1 MIPLLLALAQQPALE
16 AGGDLGPYLATAAE
30 YASGNRT
37 GALREIREW
46 GAFEIS
52 RATGSLQAREKSL
65 RSAVRL
71 PDEIGFRTV
80 EAAILLHAE
89 AGILYLQEQRP
100 PAAKRHFDAST
111 KLLRWARAAA
121 ARARNRTTVRG
132 KVYDDVPREP
142 RWELQE
148 SIDVR
153 DFYVALSSASLALGF
168 PGVAVPFAEKARE
181 EAPRDAEVQL
191 VLGCAAEAFAAEL
204 ALLHRHRDASRARR
218 DAETALR
225 GALALAPGTVE
236 ARLRLGKLLLDG
248 SRVADAEPL
257 LAAADAGAKD
267 ARQRYLARLFRG
279 RAFERL
285 GQSDHAIGSYRRA
298 LETWP
303 DSQAARLALAHALEK
318 SSGPGASRGL
328 VQTVLDPIRRPDAK
342 PDPWFVYPIGPPGL
356 ATAAFARVFQRKA
369 AP

>member
-1 MIPLLLALAQQPALE
+1 VIPLLLALAQQPA
-16 AGGDLGPYLATAAE
+16 GGDLGPYLAIAAE

-46 GAFEIS
+46 GVFEIA
-52 RATGSLQAREKSL
+52 RATGALQDREKYL
-65 RSAVRL
+65 RSTVKL
-71 PDEIGFRTV
+71 PDEIAFRTV
-80 EAAILLHAE
+80 EAAVLLHAE
-89 AGILYLQEQRP
+89 AGILYLQEQRA

-111 KLLRWARAAA
+111 KLLRWSRAAA
-121 ARARNRTTVRG
+121 ARARNQAVHRMIF
-132 KVYDDVPREP
+132 KAPEEP
-142 RWELQE
+142 RWELHE

-153 DFYVALSSASLALGF
+153 DFYVALSSASLVLGF

-181 EAPRDAEVQL
+181 EAPRDAQVQL
-191 VLGCAAEAFAAEL
+191 VLGCAAEAFATEL
-204 ALLHRHRDASRARR
+204 ALLHRGGDASRTRR

-225 GALALAPGTVE
+225 EALALAPGTVE
-236 ARLRLGKLLLDG
+236 ARLRLGKLLLDE
-248 SRVADAEPL
+248 SRADDAEPL
-257 LAAADAGAKD
+257 LAAADAGARD

-303 DSQAARLALAHALEK
+303 DSQAARLGLAHALEK
-318 SSGPGASRGL
+318 TSGPAAARAY
-328 VQTVLDPIRRPDAK
+328 VDAVLDPTRPKDAK
-342 PDPWFVYPIGPPGL
+342 PDPWFLYPVGPPGL
-356 ATAAFARVFQRKA
+356 ATAAFARVFEQKA